1 MISSFLIQTISHVLK
16 PESRLDFD
24 LLRASRDG
32 DSFQVRRVLDSG
44 RVHVDCMDEE
54 VIYHKAKQ
62 RHLNHNLN
70 FALRTEVLLL

>member
-1 MISSFLIQTISHVLK
+1 MFICYALSLNCSVYLFK

-24 LLRASRDG
+24 LLRTSRDG

-54 VIYHKAKQ
+54 VMIGINEKLAK
-62 RHLNHNLN
+62 LSCDC
-70 FALRTEVLLL
+70 